1 MHLRKWLAWSLALVA
16 TAAAAQL
23 TPVDPDWKEL
33 DAPPPPAF
41 DVARLVPFDVNIGSQ
56 LKFGVDPATIQIGSD
71 GIVRYVIVAQSSS
84 GVINAMYEA
93 LRCGTGEVRTLARY
107 NASGGWS
114 AADRA
119 EWRSLWASQPSKHS
133 LMFAKQGGC
142 VGNSPPR
149 SVAQI
154 VRDLK
159 NQDFEKL
166 R

>member
-1 MHLRKWLAWSLALVA
+1 MPLREWLACALALSV

-23 TPVDPDWKEL
+23 TPDDPDWKEL

-41 DVARLVPFDVNIGSQ
+41 DLGRLVPFEVNIGSQ

-71 GIVRYVIVAQSSS
+71 GIVRYVIVAQSAT
-84 GVINAMYEA
+84 GVVNAMYEG
-93 LRCGTGEVRTLARY
+93 LRCSTGEVRTFARY
-107 NASGGWS
+107 NANSGWS
-114 AADRA
+114 PLEKAG
-119 EWRSLWASQPSKHS
+119 WRSLWATQPSKHS

-142 VGNSPPR
+142 NGNSAPR